1 MRSDPLTTASIT
13 IPPQWRE
20 PAFHPTYTRLLCTVL
35 RNSVPDSK
43 VLSVG
48 ELNVAQ
54 LATQQM
60 FVSFEVSSGLILEV
74 VRLTGRPWLGMELG
88 AMTQV
93 SAHGPLGYAVA
104 SSRDI
109 MQALETV
116 SRFAGL
122 RTRAMEFRLSPH
134 DGNTDIVIRERFDF
148 GEVRAFILE
157 AVVVMLARMIEWLS
171 GQSLERAEYQLPYA
185 RPSWAEK
192 HAGVLK
198 GRLRFGSSSLRIRIP
213 NDILHTPCLSSDPV
227 AYASACRECEQ
238 KPAVLES
245 EDSLARSIRNRLR
258 ERGRLSLA
266 GDLGVRPA
274 RFAANLDPEAQTGR
288 RELPR
293 VTRGS
298 AQGFGGVVP
307 AELVRTRRSYRRT
320 SRLHGHVEL
329 QPHVSPLVWCVTRK
343 ISASRKPHFGH
354 ELLRALQAPHH
365 TNRRSRARSPAL
377 RVRPDLTA
385 LAAELISSASSCL
398 SCSCAQVW

>member
-54 LATQQM
+54 LATQQT
-60 FVSFEVSSGLILEV
+60 FVSFEVSSRLILEV

-192 HAGVLK
+192 YAGVLK
-198 GRLRFGSSSLRIRIP
+198 GRLRFGSSSLWIRIP

-238 KPAVLES
+238 KLAVLES
-245 EDSLARSIRNRLR
+245 EDSLAWSIRNRLR
-258 ERGRLSLA
+258 EREGDYPSLETLA
-266 GDLGVRPA
+266 YDL
-274 RFAANLDPEAQTGR
+274 
-288 RELPR
+288 
-293 VTRGS
+293 
-298 AQGFGGVVP
+298 
-307 AELVRTRRSYRRT
+307 
-320 SRLHGHVEL
+320 
-329 QPHVSPLVWCVTRK
+329 HVSSRTLIRK
-343 ISASRKPHFGH
+343 LKQEGVSYHGLLEEVRKDLAEWYLLNSSEPVEAIAERLGYMDTSNFSRTFRRWFGVSPGKF
-354 ELLRALQAPHH
+354 RQAG
-365 TNRRSRARSPAL
+365 NRTL
-377 RVRPDLTA
+377 DMNY
-385 LAAELISSASSCL
+385 
-398 SCSCAQVW
+398 